1 MANKRKPETQQQTT
15 SKEPQKAPVQP
26 LQTAPVQMPM
36 QTTAQPQTA
45 IPAPVAAPVVVN
57 RIGEE
62 QITKAMQI
70 LRKYKGGKA
79 HLESQII
86 AAQQWWKL
94 RNWEQIRLE
103 RGTKGASTDKSS
115 TAWLWNC
122 IVGKHAD
129 YMDAYPEPVILPRVE
144 DDKEEAQRLSEVVPV
159 VLKQTGFEET
169 YSDAGWQKMQE
180 GTGAYGI
187 FWDKDQLGG
196 LGDIAIRKIN
206 VLNLFWEPGVTDI
219 QDSRHVFHVALV
231 DNEQLEQ
238 TYPELEGKVKSNSVT
253 VSKYLY
259 DDNVDT
265 TDKSLVVDW
274 YYHRHDGGHKTV
286 HYVKFVGKHV
296 LYATENDPELAQRG
310 LYDDGEYPF
319 ELDPLYPIEGS
330 PCGYGYVA
338 IGKDTQMDID
348 TLNQAIVKNATM
360 NATPRYFAR
369 KDGGINE
376 AEMMDWSKPL
386 IHYSGT
392 VSGDNLI
399 PVTAPALPGICAD
412 IMTQKVEELKFI
424 TGNMDVNN
432 GSVPTGVTSGVAI
445 AALKEDAGRSSKD
458 SNRASYRCMVRI
470 YNKVIER
477 IRQFYDLP
485 RQFRIL
491 GERGVEKYIT
501 YSNAGLKLQPQV
513 GFMGMDMGYRKPV
526 FDIDVRAQ
534 RENAYTKMAQNDL
547 ALQFYQLGFFN
558 PQLADQT
565 LMALD
570 MMDFKG
576 KDELQQ
582 KVSQQAQLL
591 QMAMQMQQIALE
603 LARQHD
609 PAIYE
614 QLVAVT
620 QQAEGNPGMAL
631 MPAAQPAQQQG
642 GQDDATDKPAAEGN
656 DTPAT
661 ARMKERVSN
670 ATRPQ

>member
-1 MANKRKPETQQQTT
+1 MANKRKPEDMQQA
-15 SKEPQKAPVQP
+15 PQNGLSQP
-26 LQTAPVQMPM
+26 LQPAAAPQPTMMPG
-36 QTTAQPQTA
+36 
-45 IPAPVAAPVVVN
+45 PAPALMQASPVAPAPVVVN
-57 RIGEE
+57 RIGED
-62 QITKAMQI
+62 QVTKAMQI
-70 LRKYKGGKA
+70 LRKYKGGKS
-79 HLESQII
+79 HLEQEII
-86 AAQQWWKL
+86 NAQQWWKL
-94 RNWEQIRLE
+94 RNWEQIKAE
-103 RGTKGASTDKSS
+103 RGINGSSAYKSN

-129 YMDAYPEPVILPRVE
+129 YMDAFPEPVILPRVE

-159 VLKQTGFEET
+159 VLKQCGFEET

-187 FWDKDQLGG
+187 YWDKDALGG
-196 LGDIAIRKIN
+196 LGDIAIRKVN
-206 VLNLFWEPGVTDI
+206 LLNLFWEPGVTDI

-238 TYPELEGKVKSNSVT
+238 TYPELEGKIKSSAVT
-253 VSKYLY
+253 VSKYTY

-265 TDKSLVVDW
+265 SDKSLVVDW
-274 YYHRHDGGHKTV
+274 YYHRHDGGRKTL

-330 PCGYGYVA
+330 PCGYGYVT
-338 IGKDTQMDID
+338 IGKDTQTDID

-376 AEMMDWSKPL
+376 AELMDWSKPL

-392 VSGDNLI
+392 VNNDSLI
-399 PVTAPALPGICAD
+399 PVTPPALPGICGD
-412 IMTQKVEELKFI
+412 IMLQKIDELKFV
-424 TGNMDVNN
+424 TGNTDVNN
-432 GSVPTGVTSGVAI
+432 GTVPSGVTSGVAI
-445 AALKEDAGRSSKD
+445 AALKEDSGRSSKD

-477 IRQFYDLP
+477 IRQFYDMP

-501 YSNAGLKLQPQV
+501 YSNIGLRPQQQI

-565 LMALD
+565 LIALD

-576 KDELQQ
+576 KEELQQ
-582 KVSQQAQLL
+582 KISQQAQLL
-591 QMAMQMQQIALE
+591 QMAMQIQQIALE

-620 QQAEGNPGMAL
+620 QQAEAGGVGMAL
-631 MPAAQPAQQQG
+631 PAMQPIQPQQAP
-642 GQDDATDKPAAEGN
+642 DDATDKPASEAN

-670 ATRPQ
+670 ATRPE

>member
-1 MANKRKPETQQQTT
+1 
-15 SKEPQKAPVQP
+15 
-26 LQTAPVQMPM
+26 
-36 QTTAQPQTA
+36 
-45 IPAPVAAPVVVN
+45 
-57 RIGEE
+57 
-62 QITKAMQI
+62 
-70 LRKYKGGKA
+70 
-79 HLESQII
+79 
-86 AAQQWWKL
+86 
-94 RNWEQIRLE
+94 
-103 RGTKGASTDKSS
+103 
-115 TAWLWNC
+115 
-122 IVGKHAD
+122 
-129 YMDAYPEPVILPRVE
+129 
-144 DDKEEAQRLSEVVPV
+144 
-159 VLKQTGFEET
+159 
-169 YSDAGWQKMQE
+169 MQE
-180 GTGAYGI
+180 GTGAYGV
-187 FWDKDQLGG
+187 FWDKDKLNG

-219 QDSRHVFHVALV
+219 QDSRHVFHVSLV

-238 TYPELEGKVKSNSVT
+238 TYPELEGQTGSNGVT
-253 VSKYLY
+253 VSKYIY
-259 DDNVDT
+259 DDNIDT
-265 TDKSLVVDW
+265 SDKSLVVDW
-274 YYHRHDGGHKTV
+274 YYHRFDGGHKTV

-330 PCGYGYVA
+330 PCGYGYVV
-338 IGKDTQMDID
+338 IGKDTQTDID

-392 VSGDNLI
+392 VNQDNLI
-399 PVTAPALPGICAD
+399 PVTAPVLPGICAD
-412 IMTQKVEELKFI
+412 IMLQKIDELKFV
-424 TGNMDVNN
+424 TGNTDVNN
-432 GSVPTGVTSGVAI
+432 GTVPTGVTSGVAI
-445 AALKEDAGRSSKD
+445 AALKEDSGRSSKD

-477 IRQFYDLP
+477 IRQFYTLP

-501 YSNAGLKLQPQV
+501 YSNEALQPQQQL
-513 GFMGMDMGYRKPV
+513 GFMGADMGMRKPV

-565 LMALD
+565 LIALD

-576 KDELQQ
+576 KEELQQ
-582 KVSQQAQLL
+582 KVSQQAMLL

-609 PAIYE
+609 PEVYQ
-614 QLVAVT
+614 QLLAVT
-620 QQAEGNPGMAL
+620 QQASAGGMVL
-631 MPAAQPAQQQG
+631 PAGGAEKTANKPAP
-642 GQDDATDKPAAEGN
+642 DDATDKPASEAN

-661 ARMKERVSN
+661 ARMKQRVNN
-670 ATRPQ
+670 ATRPE